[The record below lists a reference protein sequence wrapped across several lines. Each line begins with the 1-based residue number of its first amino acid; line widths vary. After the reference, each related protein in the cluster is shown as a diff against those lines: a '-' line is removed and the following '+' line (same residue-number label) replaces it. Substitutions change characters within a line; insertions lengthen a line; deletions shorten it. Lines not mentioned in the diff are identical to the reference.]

1 MKKTIISKDGG
12 PHTSEVPSEYANK
25 KFVLDI
31 ERSKGNH
38 DTLELIP
45 CIIPS
50 EWGEEREK
58 LLDQIKHEK
67 GE

>member
-1 MKKTIISKDGG
+1 MKKTIISKDGRL
-12 PHTSEVPSEYANK
+12 HTTEAPSEYDNK

-31 ERSKGNH
+31 ERSDGSH
-38 DTLELIP
+38 DTFELIP
-45 CIIPS
+45 CIITC

-58 LLDQIKHEK
+58 VLDQIKHEK

>member
-1 MKKTIISKDGG
+1 MKKAIFSKNGDL
-12 PHTSEVPSEYANK
+12 HTVEVPSEYDNK
-25 KFVLDI
+25 KFILDI

-45 CIIPS
+45 CIIS
-50 EWGEEREK
+50 TERGEEREK
-58 LLDQIKHEK
+58 ILDQIKHEK

>member
-1 MKKTIISKDGG
+1 VKKTIISKDGRL
-12 PHTSEVPSEYANK
+12 HTSEAPSEYANK

-45 CIIPS
+45 CIITS

-58 LLDQIKHEK
+58 VLDQIKHEK

>member
-12 PHTSEVPSEYANK
+12 LHTTEVPSEYANK

-45 CIIPS
+45 CIITS
-50 EWGEEREK
+50 IWGEEREK
-58 LLDQIKHEK
+58 VLDQIKHEK